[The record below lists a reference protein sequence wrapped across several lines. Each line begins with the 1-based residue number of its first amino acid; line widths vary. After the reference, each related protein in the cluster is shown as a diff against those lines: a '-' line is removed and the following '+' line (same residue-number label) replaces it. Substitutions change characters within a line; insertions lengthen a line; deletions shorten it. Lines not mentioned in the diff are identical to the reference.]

1 MSYYGQLPF
10 NTNGGALLSKRNY
23 INRKLD
29 EIEQKLLQLG
39 WIEPEPEQ
47 MYETEEITNEYN
59 MPVESAG
66 ALIPYRDKVNKKLD
80 FFEEVIQ
87 SHVGYNNYNDSYDN
101 SYNNYND
108 SYNDYNNNY
117 NNSYN
122 NSYAPTQHSTYNNSY
137 NNSYVPSQ
145 PSNYNNNYN
154 NSYNQTYTK
163 PQEEVKKSF
172 EDVVFRKM
180 S

>member
-1 MSYYGQLPF
+1 MAYYGQIPF

-101 SYNNYND
+101 SYDNSYNNYND
-108 SYNDYNNNY
+108 SYNDYY

-122 NSYAPTQHSTYNNSY
+122 PQPKNTYNNY
-137 NNSYVPSQ
+137 YSQ
-145 PSNYNNNYN
+145 PKI
-154 NSYNQTYTK
+154 QD
-163 PQEEVKKSF
+163 EVKKSV
-172 EDVVFRKM
+172 DKTVASVFG
-180 S
+180 

>member
-39 WIEPEPEQ
+39 WIEPEE
-47 MYETEEITNEYN
+47 EFTEEITNEYD

-66 ALIPYRDKVNKKLD
+66 ALIPYRDKVNKRLD
-80 FFEEVIQ
+80 FFEEVIN
-87 SHVGYNNYNDSYDN
+87 SHVGQSYDSNDYNGNYDN
-101 SYNNYND
+101 SY
-108 SYNDYNNNY
+108 Y
-117 NNSYN
+117 NNSNDYYTNPQPQTYN
-122 NSYAPTQHSTYNNSY
+122 RPTQPIYSN
-137 NNSYVPSQ
+137 PQ
-145 PSNYNNNYN
+145 P
-154 NSYNQTYTK
+154 QTYTK
-163 PQEEVKKSF
+163 PQEEVKKAF

>member
-1 MSYYGQLPF
+1 MAYYGQIPF

-87 SHVGYNNYNDSYDN
+87 SHIGYNNYNDSYDN
-101 SYNNYND
+101 SYDN
-108 SYNDYNNNY
+108 SYNNNY

-122 NSYAPTQHSTYNNSY
+122 NSYTPTQPSNYNNNY

-145 PSNYNNNYN
+145 PSNYNS
-154 NSYNQTYTK
+154 SYNQTYTK

-172 EDVVFRKM
+172 EDVVFKKM

>member
-39 WIEPEPEQ
+39 WIEPEQ
-47 MYETEEITNEYN
+47 ETITQESISDEYN
-59 MPVESAG
+59 LPVESAG
-66 ALIPYRDKVNKKLD
+66 ALIPYRDKVNKRLD

-87 SHVGYNNYNDSYDN
+87 SHTS
-101 SYNNYND
+101 
-108 SYNDYNNNY
+108 Y

-122 NSYAPTQHSTYNNSY
+122 NSYDNYYDNSYNSSYDSSYDSSY
-137 NNSYVPSQ
+137 NNSYD
-145 PSNYNNNYN
+145 
-154 NSYNQTYTK
+154 NSYNYTSNK
-163 PQEEVKKSF
+163 PQNYNQNYNTSVSKPQNYTQAQQEVKKQVDS
-172 EDVVFRKM
+172 VVKPILF
-180 S
+180 